1 MDPIRLE
8 IFLDDKTA
16 AGIGS
21 VGNGL
26 KGMEQVGTV
35 ALESLKAQM
44 EQLRIKVEQLNAQ
57 GLDTSAEQKQLEDL
71 KRASAALTTEL
82 DSLRQAKLENAQT
95 ALMDEES
102 DPAPKINN
110 LKMSITQVAR
120 ELPSLAMGPQVFFM
134 AVSNNLPMVQDAIKQ
149 ARVEHDALVASGQ
162 KATPVWRQVVS
173 SLVSWQ
179 TALAVGISLLVVY
192 GKDIWN
198 FAHSLFGVKQAT
210 VEAMQASED
219 FQESVS
225 SGSAEMASKLME
237 LSAEFVALGSNIEAQ
252 NQFIANNQRR
262 FDDLGL
268 SISNVSEAESALI
281 NNTDKVIQAMMARAQ
296 AAAASETMQQE
307 LQKAMELRKE
317 WQDESDTYTYQT
329 YSGMPFFGKWETIT
343 TRNSKKDKKRKAY
356 DDQIARIK
364 ELSQFQQEQKSIADS
379 ILKSIG
385 LGVSDKNNPDAGTL
399 AGLDAEIR
407 LKKAQQQ
414 AVNTREA
421 YQELQKEIDKLEEK
435 RLAIT
440 GKTGKSSKTGKG
452 AQYDPSE
459 DRLKLLRENQQKEI
473 GLMAEG
479 SEKKRKQLALDY
491 SMQLDDIKK
500 MEAKLSKASGGK
512 LKDDDLEQIRK
523 AYGMADAEYLQGL
536 EEINRQEQEEQ
547 QKHLDKL
554 LEKYRNY
561 DAQRKALQEAADKD
575 IADMQKQRNADN
587 ADAIDAAI
595 EEAKTKLQEGL
606 QSINNAEAE
615 QATKDSPFLRNLF
628 GDFSEMAFVD
638 LQKLIQQGRQ
648 LQDYLNGN
656 GSKEGITFISPE
668 QLEAIEASPDKL
680 EALKKALKQL
690 LNEGE
695 KGDKWKQ
702 LFETFKKGLEDLRDA
717 ESFEQ
722 AAGGIAKMSAAAG
735 TAVGELSDMA
745 EAFGAV
751 GAAETLGN
759 IETALSAVTN
769 IGEAF
774 AKGGIFGGAMAV
786 IGETAKL
793 FAKGAAEERKHQEA
807 LRQLAAARLEQ
818 QRSYNLLLLEQ
829 NLLYKQAET
838 VFGSNPYGK
847 AVNALN
853 VYKDAVT
860 QLKKELHGDGKYDG
874 GLMDEY
880 YRMAGVDYSK
890 KDAFAGLA
898 DIQIV
903 DGSKTKGAWFW
914 KKQKDVYKSVL
925 DVYPELIDA
934 QGNFN
939 KELAKTILDS
949 RKMSDESKVTLQHF
963 IDLAEQ
969 QEEAMNT
976 MKEYLTDIFGSL
988 GNSLSD
994 ALVDAFRNGSS
1005 AADEFQKSVVSMLEQ
1020 LAQQM
1025 AYSVTLA
1032 PIFEKASE
1040 KMMEVM
1046 NKGLAPDQAF
1056 KEYAAIIT
1064 GVMNEGLSAQKDFNK
1079 LLQAAKEA
1087 AKDKGLDLFLPEE
1100 DKASG
1105 SSQTASVG
1113 GFAALTQEQGTK
1125 LEGLFVGVYDR
1136 MVSIHSLVQS
1146 LANDRQTDS
1155 RLLAEIAHNTAY
1167 CRYLLNIYE
1176 LVERMDRDGIT
1187 VK

>member
-21 VGNGL
+21 VDNGL

-57 GLDTSAEQKQLEDL
+57 GLDTSAEQKQLDDL
-71 KRASAALTTEL
+71 KRASAALTAEL

-95 ALMDEES
+95 ALMDEEN

-134 AVSNNLPMVQDAIKQ
+134 AISNNLPMVQDAIKQ

-198 FAHSLFGVKQAT
+198 FVQSLFGVKQAT

-225 SGSAEMASKLME
+225 SGSAETASKLME

-343 TRNSKKDKKRKAY
+343 TRNSEKDKKRKAY

-473 GLMAEG
+473 DLMAEG

-491 SMQLDDIKK
+491 SIQLDDIKK

-512 LKDDDLEQIRK
+512 LNDDDLEQIRK

-547 QKHLDKL
+547 KKHLDEL
-554 LEKYRNY
+554 LEKYRDY

-587 ADAIDAAI
+587 ADTIDAAI
-595 EEAKTKLQEGL
+595 KNAKTKLQEGL
-606 QSINNAEAE
+606 QAINNAEAE

-668 QLEAIEASPDKL
+668 QLRAIEASPDKL

-735 TAVGELSDMA
+735 IAVGELSAMA

-807 LRQLAAARLEQ
+807 LRQLTAARLEQ
-818 QRSYNLLLLEQ
+818 QRSYNLMLLEQ

-838 VFGSNPYGK
+838 IFGSNSYGK
-847 AVNALN
+847 AANALN
-853 VYKDAVT
+853 VYKDAVA
-860 QLKKELHGDGKYDG
+860 QLKKELHGDGRYDG

-880 YRMAGVDYSK
+880 YRMAGVDYSQ

-949 RKMSDESKVTLQHF
+949 RKMSDESKATLQHF

-976 MKEYLTDIFGSL
+976 MKEYLTDVFGSL

-994 ALVDAFRNGSS
+994 ALVDAFRNGGN
-1005 AADEFQKSVVSMLEQ
+1005 AAQEFHKSVVSMLET

-1056 KEYAAIIT
+1056 EGYAAIIT
-1064 GVMNEGLSAQKDFNK
+1064 GVMNDGISAQKDFNK
-1079 LLQAAKEA
+1079 LLQAAKDA
-1087 AKDKGLDLFLPEE
+1087 AKDKGLDLFLPDEE
-1100 DKASG
+1100 VASG

-1125 LEGLFVGVYDR
+1125 LEGLFTGVYDR

-1155 RLLAEIAHNTAY
+1155 RLLAEIAQNTAY

>member
-102 DPAPKINN
+102 DPAPKIDN

-134 AVSNNLPMVQDAIKQ
+134 AISNNLPMVQDAIKQ

-179 TALAVGISLLVVY
+179 TALAVGIAVIVMY
-192 GKDIWN
+192 GKEAGN
-198 FAHSLFGVKQAT
+198 FFKELF
-210 VEAMQASED
+210 
-219 FQESVS
+219 
-225 SGSAEMASKLME
+225 SGSKSAITAKEAVADLNKELKNNDGGFGDQIVRLKKLQAEWKG
-237 LSAEFVALGSNIEAQ
+237 LSSMKEQKQWIKDNQSEFRGLNVEIRNTEQANKAFVKSTNTVIEA
-252 NQFIANNQRR
+252 
-262 FDDLGL
+262 LKL
-268 SISNVSEAESALI
+268 
-281 NNTDKVIQAMMARAQ
+281 RAQ
-296 AAAASETMQQE
+296 AAAASKLAE
-307 LQKAMELRKE
+307 KAY
-317 WQDESDTYTYQT
+317 SDALIAEADAKALEDAGPGFFENLLSKAPTTGPSVSGYQT
-329 YSGMPFFGKWETIT
+329 AGAPPPT
-343 TRNSKKDKKRKAY
+343 A
-356 DDQIARIK
+356 K
-364 ELSQFQQEQKSIADS
+364 ELHAERVKEAFADAKKEMDKGDAYFQQVEERMVKAAK
-379 ILKSIG
+379 LLESIG
-385 LGVSDKNNPDAGTL
+385 LG
-399 AGLDAEIR
+399 E
-407 LKKAQQQ
+407 
-414 AVNTREA
+414 
-421 YQELQKEIDKLEEK
+421 YEE
-435 RLAIT
+435 
-440 GKTGKSSKTGKG
+440 GFSNSNKG

-473 GLMAEG
+473 DLMAEG

-523 AYGMADAEYLQGL
+523 AYGMADTEYLQGL
-536 EEINRQEQEEQ
+536 EEIDRQEQKEK

-628 GDFSEMAFVD
+628 GDFSEMAFAD
-638 LQKLIQQGRQ
+638 LQKLIRQGRQ

-735 TAVGELSDMA
+735 TAVGELSAMA

-807 LRQLAAARLEQ
+807 LRQLTAARLEQ

-949 RKMSDESKVTLQHF
+949 RKMSDESKATLQHF

-976 MKEYLTDIFGSL
+976 MKEYLTDVFGSL

-1079 LLQAAKEA
+1079 LLQAAKDA

-1100 DKASG
+1100 EAASG
-1105 SSQTASVG
+1105 SSQSASVG

-1136 MVSIHSLVQS
+1136 MVSIHSLIQS

-1155 RLLAEIAHNTAY
+1155 RLLAEIAQNTAY